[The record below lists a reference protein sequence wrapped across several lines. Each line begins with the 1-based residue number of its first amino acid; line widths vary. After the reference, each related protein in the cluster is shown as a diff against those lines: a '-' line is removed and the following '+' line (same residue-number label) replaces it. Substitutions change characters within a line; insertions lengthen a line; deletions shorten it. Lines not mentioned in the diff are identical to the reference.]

1 MRRAGFPSPKNP
13 KSFNPATNPE
23 NLLKRRNHVLALM
36 RNQGYIT
43 DEECTAAQ
51 AEPITLAESKSATEK
66 VTRTSRNSY
75 FDDALFVG
83 CHPGNHG
90 AGKLHPCRSTG

>member
-1 MRRAGFPSPKNP
+1 MEELSLAECAELASITKNP

-36 RNQGYIT
+36 RNQEYIT

-66 VTRTSRNSY
+66 VTRTSRNS
-75 FDDALFVG
+75 
-83 CHPGNHG
+83 
-90 AGKLHPCRSTG
+90 